1 MTSMRMSSAGSL
13 RFLLV
18 CLGLAG
24 CGEDDASPRPVAV
37 AGADRTVDKGSHV
50 ALDGTGSHGADS
62 LTYAWTLRAPDG
74 STAALLSEDTAGTG
88 FLADREGM
96 YVATLVVT
104 AGDLTSSPDTVVIS
118 VENRAPTGDAGP
130 DATVYTGSAVALHG
144 RGTDPTDDPLRFRW
158 AIASAPP
165 GSSAVLDDPTVAAP
179 IFTPDRNGTY
189 ELELVVSDETLDGP
203 PDRVELHSAG
213 LFEHSVV
220 DAEYS
225 RTLERLV
232 IASDAPSGLYIVDP
246 VGGIE
251 TFVELPT
258 PTSVSVGPDGTSAAV
273 GHELAVSHVRL
284 TDGVVLG
291 TFPLTV
297 NVHDV
302 VLAGNGFAYAV
313 PSEYGQND
321 DLRCLDLAT
330 GTETVA
336 DEISFAAQSR
346 VKLHPSGTFLYHS
359 GPSNTSGMAKWNISA
374 GTAEYLYDAPYSGES
389 QACGDLWI
397 SQDGQRIF
405 TRCGVA
411 FQSSDTPPEDM
422 LTVGWLG
429 GVDFVLHADHSS
441 VASKV
446 VAIPDTAANPFGDR
460 SLEHSVRI
468 YDDSLAFE
476 RRIGLLPV
484 VTGEQVHP
492 LNGRFAF
499 ISGDGARLLI
509 VVQESVESGD
519 GNLGLL
525 VHQL

>member
-1 MTSMRMSSAGSL
+1 MRMSSAGNL
-13 RFLLV
+13 RFLLL

-24 CGEDDASPRPVAV
+24 CGEDDVSPRPVAV
-37 AGADRTVDKGSHV
+37 AGEDRTVDKGSHV
-50 ALDGTGSHGADS
+50 ALDGTDSHGADP
-62 LTYAWTLRAPDG
+62 LAYAWTLSAPDG
-74 STAALLSEDTAGTG
+74 STAALLSDDTAGTG

-104 AGDLTSSPDTVVIS
+104 DGDLTSSPDTVVIS

-130 DATVYTGSAVALHG
+130 DATVHTGSGVALQG
-144 RGTDPTDDPLRFRW
+144 RGVDPTDDPLRFRW
-158 AIASAPP
+158 TIVSAPA

-225 RTLERLV
+225 RPLERLV

-246 VGGIE
+246 VEGVE
-251 TFVELPT
+251 TFVELPP
-258 PTSVSVGPDGTSAAV
+258 PTSVSVGPDGTHAAV
-273 GHELAVSHVRL
+273 GHDLAVSHVRL
-284 TDGVVLG
+284 TDGALLG

-313 PSEYGQND
+313 PRENGQD
-321 DLRCLDLAT
+321 DALRCLELST

-336 DEISFAAQSR
+336 DGFSFAAESR
-346 VKLHPSGTFLYHS
+346 AKLHPSGTFLYHS
-359 GPSNTSGMAKWNISA
+359 MPSNFSTSDIAKWSISA
-374 GTAEYLYDAPYSGES
+374 GTAEYLYDSPYFGEFGG
-389 QACGDLWI
+389 CGDLWI
-397 SQDGQRIF
+397 AQDGQRIF

-411 FQSSDTPPEDM
+411 FQSSDTPAEDM
-422 LTVGWLG
+422 LAVGSLG
-429 GVDFVLHADHSS
+429 GMDFVLHLDHSS
-441 VASKV
+441 VAKRV
-446 VAIPDTAANPFGDR
+446 VAIPDTDANPFGSP
-460 SLEHSVRI
+460 SLKHSVRI
-468 YDDSLAFE
+468 YDDSLGFE
-476 RRIGLLPV
+476 RRLGLLPV
-484 VTGEQVHP
+484 ITGGEAHP

-499 ISGDGARLLI
+499 ISGDGARLLV

-519 GNLGLL
+519 GNLALL
-525 VHQL
+525 VDQL